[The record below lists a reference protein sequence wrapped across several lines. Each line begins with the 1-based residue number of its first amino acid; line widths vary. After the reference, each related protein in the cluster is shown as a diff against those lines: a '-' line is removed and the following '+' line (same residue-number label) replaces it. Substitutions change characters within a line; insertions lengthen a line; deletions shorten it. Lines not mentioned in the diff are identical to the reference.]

1 MLRRTMFA
9 GSVGAMLLAASVGLT
24 QEPKV
29 VQGRG
34 GSGGLFGGPGGGFG
48 ASNSMLL
55 AMPEVQKELG
65 LDDDQKGLLQDM
77 QADMM
82 EQTRSAF
89 GNFDFQEFQ
98 KLDREERQKRMEEG
112 RKKFEELGKKSDEMV
127 ATILEPKQAERLNQL
142 RLQRD
147 GVNSFTR
154 PEVADKIGLSQERRK
169 KVQEILES
177 MRPDHNQFSNLI
189 QFIFD
194 PVTFF
199 AMPVN
204 VGHAITE
211 GVETYV
217 EVEPLDW
224 LLVWGNHTYT
234 RTEDLQ
240 TGRPLRRFAPNRWN
254 AGITAT
260 PIDRLTVFIQAHVT
274 SKQFESPTAGRNPGY
289 YRLDVGGTFR
299 LLGRV
304 KAMDRLELTA
314 RIDNVTDNRYDE
326 VFGFRA
332 LGLNA
337 LVGLRAFFR

>member
-9 GSVGAMLLAASVGLT
+9 GAVGAMLLAASVGLT

-34 GSGGLFGGPGGGFG
+34 GSGGFFGGPGGGFG
-48 ASNSMLL
+48 GGNSMLL

-112 RKKFEELGKKSDEMV
+112 RKRFEELGKKSDEMV

-147 GVNSFTR
+147 GVSSFTR
-154 PEVADKIGLSQERRK
+154 PEVADKIGLSQDQRK

-177 MRPDHNQFSNLI
+177 MRSDPNQFSGLFRRDMSEEERTVAMAKMRELGEKMREKAEKGRSDI
-189 QFIFD
+189 LGLLTSEQKDRWEKVQGAKFEFPRPQFGGF
-194 PVTFF
+194 
-199 AMPVN
+199 
-204 VGHAITE
+204 G
-211 GVETYV
+211 G
-217 EVEPLDW
+217 
-224 LLVWGNHTYT
+224 
-234 RTEDLQ
+234 
-240 TGRPLRRFAPNRWN
+240 GRP
-254 AGITAT
+254 GGST
-260 PIDRLTVFIQAHVT
+260 PRPKTD
-274 SKQFESPTAGRNPGY
+274 SK
-289 YRLDVGGTFR
+289 
-299 LLGRV
+299 
-304 KAMDRLELTA
+304 
-314 RIDNVTDNRYDE
+314 DN
-326 VFGFRA
+326 GK
-332 LGLNA
+332 
-337 LVGLRAFFR
+337 